1 MALGF
6 IPSDAAMLAVQAG
19 IVAAPRRPP
28 EIPWIRRLSGPAW
41 ALIPI
46 ASIIGV
52 IFAIRYTSG
61 TATGLTWLALIAV
74 PILAAVALG
83 RAMHGGRWWLSLLAV
98 PLFVLA
104 WASKT
109 TLWGQGAATLLSAL
123 SCVTLG
129 WLLGAVTPPRWLKLG
144 IIAMCVA
151 DVWLVATDLL
161 QAPNDTL
168 TVAAPLPH
176 SGLHLPQLQSEQ
188 FGSVVMGYGDLFVA
202 GLLGAVLAREGR
214 RQGPMALLTLL
225 LAGLFDLLFFFVGE
239 LPATVPVALA
249 LILGEAWVWV
259 ARRRRVRGSPAATPS
274 GLQWGSSPV
283 AAGGRDSSA
292 SDVIASLPR
301 AASSSTSV
309 ASSADLE

>member
-1 MALGF
+1 MALAF
-6 IPSDAAMLAVQAG
+6 VPSDAVMLAVQAG
-19 IVAAPRRPP
+19 VVAAPRRPP

-52 IFAIRYTSG
+52 IFAIRFTSG
-61 TATGLTWLALIAV
+61 TANGLTWLALVAV

-83 RAMHGGRWWLSLLAV
+83 WAGHGARWWLAGIAGALFAV
-98 PLFVLA
+98 A
-104 WASKT
+104 WASKS

-144 IIAMCVA
+144 ILAMCAA
-151 DVWLVATDLL
+151 DVWLVASDLL
-161 QAPNDTL
+161 QTPNNTL
-168 TVAAPLPH
+168 VAAVPLPG

-188 FGSVVMGYGDLFVA
+188 FGSVLMGYGDLFVA

-214 RQGPMALLTLL
+214 RQWPVALLTLV
-225 LAGLFDLLFFFVGE
+225 LAGAFDLLFFVLNE
-239 LPATVPVALA
+239 LPATVPVAVA
-249 LILGEAWVWV
+249 LIVVEAWLFV
-259 ARRRRVRGSPAATPS
+259 RRRLARAQARSP
-274 GLQWGSSPV
+274 QCWSSPV
-283 AAGGRDSSA
+283 EAGGRDSSA

-301 AASSSTSV
+301 AASSSTSL
-309 ASSADLE
+309 ASSGDLE